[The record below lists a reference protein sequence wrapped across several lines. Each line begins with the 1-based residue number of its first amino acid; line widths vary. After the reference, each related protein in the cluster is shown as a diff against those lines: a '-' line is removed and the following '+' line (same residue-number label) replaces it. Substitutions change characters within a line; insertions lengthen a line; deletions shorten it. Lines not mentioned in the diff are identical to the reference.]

1 MRLFVY
7 VVRLCVFMC
16 QDELSFETRL
26 EVRSTRDSSSRRIIR
41 LVPVFLL
48 ETDELQM
55 FAQV

>member
-7 VVRLCVFMC
+7 VVRLCVFMR

-26 EVRSTRDSSSRRIIR
+26 EVHTTKDSSSRRIIR
-41 LVPVFLL
+41 LAPVFLL
-48 ETDELQM
+48 ETDEQM